1 MQYNARIF
9 WSFFMK
15 NLNLIIAKNLKRAR
29 SEKNLSLDQLSKLT
43 SVSKSMLAQI
53 ERGEAN
59 PSITT
64 LWKIANGL
72 KVAFAALMH
81 QKQPDTVL
89 VTRKEQEPLSENAD
103 SYKTF
108 SIFPYEDSSRFEIYR
123 IEMTIG
129 SNLQSQ
135 PHGQKTYE
143 FITVFDGEITI
154 KVDNQEYVVKKDD
167 AIKIRADKPHEYRNS
182 GNEPARASMVIFYP
196 E

>member
-1 MQYNARIF
+1 
-9 WSFFMK
+9 MK
-15 NLNLIIAKNLKRAR
+15 NLNLIIAKNLKRVR
-29 SEKNLSLDQLSKLT
+29 SGKKLSLDQLSKLT
-43 SVSKSMLAQI
+43 GVSKSMLAQI

-72 KVAFAALMH
+72 KVALASLMH
-81 QKQPDTVL
+81 QKQPDTIL
-89 VTRKEQEPLSENAD
+89 VPHEEQEALSENAD

-108 SIFPYEDSSRFEIYR
+108 SIFPYEDSRRFEIYR
-123 IEMTIG
+123 IEMEIG
-129 SNLQSQ
+129 GNLQSQ

-154 KVDNQEYVVKKDD
+154 KVDNQEYIVKKDD
-167 AIKIRADKPHEYRNS
+167 AIKFRADKPHEYHNS